1 MDGVE
6 PLDQLR
12 DVRRLESYVI
22 RRELARGS
30 LEPLFHGFLTDQER
44 AGNFGHSESAQGLE
58 REGDLVFARKSGWQH
73 AKIILS

>member
-12 DVRRLESYVI
+12 GVRRLESDVI

-30 LEPLFHGFLTDQER
+30 LEPLFHGFLADQER
-44 AGNFGHSESAQGLE
+44 RAISDTPNPHRVLSVRASWFSCA
-58 REGDLVFARKSGWQH
+58 KSGWQH